1 MVLPDRLF
9 VQATHMEWI
18 EEQEPPALIPVEDM
32 EKANP
37 IYKQDKAIL
46 QPWIDPHKLKKV
58 EGTWYKDGR
67 RVITNDLEHKR
78 TLIQSHHDPP
88 VYGHPG
94 INRTI
99 RLLERYC
106 TTGGPSYKRTPQIM
120 FKDVQSAK
128 DTKST
133 HILQRHH
140 SAPYIRS
147 LKLSHSKP

>member
-1 MVLPDRLF
+1 
-9 VQATHMEWI
+9 MEWI

-37 IYKQDKAIL
+37 VYKQDEATL
-46 QPWIDPHKLKKV
+46 RQWIDPHKLKKV

-67 RVITNDLEHKR
+67 QVVTNDLEHKC

-99 RLLERYC
+99 QLLERYYL
-106 TTGGPSYKRTPQIM
+106 SRTLYFIV
-120 FKDVQSAK
+120 FNF
-128 DTKST
+128 
-133 HILQRHH
+133 L
-140 SAPYIRS
+140 
-147 LKLSHSKP
+147 L